1 MPNGGAPARERGHRE
16 EMTDFINSVPV
27 ASKAKHFAAKRSE
40 ELATAVPSFPKGASE
55 APASIPCKAMPKKRQ
70 RGNNDPSPQ
79 DDAQARTPPIS
90 PAVTAE
96 TSICGKES
104 CPTPASI
111 PCKAMPDGLK
121 RFRARSAGI
130 SPARISYPID
140 LEEEGQR

>member
-90 PAVTAE
+90 PAVSAE
-96 TSICGKES
+96 TSICGKEAS
-104 CPTPASI
+104 CST

-121 RFRARSAGI
+121 RFRARSAGM
-130 SPARISYPID
+130 SPASISYPID
-140 LEEEGQR
+140 LEEEDQR